1 MKKIITTAAAIVFC
15 IASATASAGHAYI
28 DFDDSGNMVISGP
41 FNLIIPRPEGARKG
55 GPEHSSMSFL
65 GENLNISK
73 AGYFADDQFV
83 VVQIETTN
91 AGQGTLTNENLPTM
105 ELAGREYRVRTL
117 CADISQEQLDADDEP
132 IFEFIEDQNVQIV
145 PAANAM
151 QLFANNEDG
160 TAEGII
166 LYIRNVPGG
175 CESMTSEFEAEF
187 KARFERFIQSI
198 DDAN

>member
-28 DFDDSGNMVISGP
+28 DFDESGNMVISGP
-41 FNLIIPRPEGARKG
+41 FNLTIPRPEGARKG

-65 GENLNISK
+65 GENLKISK

-117 CADISQEQLDADDEP
+117 CVDISQEQLDADDDP
-132 IFEFIEDQNVQIV
+132 IFEFIEDQNV
-145 PAANAM
+145 
-151 QLFANNEDG
+151 
-160 TAEGII
+160 
-166 LYIRNVPGG
+166 
-175 CESMTSEFEAEF
+175 
-187 KARFERFIQSI
+187 
-198 DDAN
+198 